1 MEELRPEYLPEEA
14 PKPEGGFMGQS
25 LPELSAQ
32 EERFVM
38 LHCSGMSPAAAARSA
53 GYAHGAS
60 SGQLMKRPA
69 IRAAIDRFR
78 QELREQVRFDITTAH
93 AMYMEAYAN
102 AASSTEQRQVV
113 DSLVKLHG
121 LIQPAQ
127 PTVTINHIT
136 VNKAHQ
142 MTDEQLL
149 KLLGKDAEY
158 LDPEAHIIE
167 AEYEEAGDD

>member
-1 MEELRPEYLPEEA
+1 
-14 PKPEGGFMGQS
+14 MGQS
-25 LPELSAQ
+25 LPDLTAQ

-60 SGQLMKRPA
+60 SGQLMRKPA
-69 IRAAIDRFR
+69 IKDAIDRFR
-78 QELREQVRFDITTAH
+78 QEIREQVNFDLATAH
-93 AMYMEAYAN
+93 AMYMEAYGN
-102 AASSTEQRQVV
+102 ASSSTEQRQVV

-121 LIQPAQ
+121 LIQPTQ

-167 AEYEEAGDD
+167 GEYEEAPDE